1 MAMGNGTKAKLTQV
15 QEEIDR
21 VVSDRSV
28 SREELREFLE
38 EIWCHVQGIQEG
50 LNADERAGR

>member
-1 MAMGNGTKAKLTQV
+1 MGNGTKAKLTQV

>member
-1 MAMGNGTKAKLTQV
+1 MTMSKGTKAKLAQV

-38 EIWCHVQGIQEG
+38 EIECHVEGIQEG
-50 LNADERAGR
+50 LNADEMAGR